1 MEEANLD
8 ALREELAALEAEQA
22 QVSAVRRRLHDQ
34 IDFGFATETTR
45 NRERELSDH
54 RRQLHRRIDELREQ
68 LGASLEPPSTS
79 LEPSLKQIT
88 RSPATASF
96 R

>member
-1 MEEANLD
+1 MEEAKLD

-45 NRERELSDH
+45 NREREVSDH
-54 RRQLHRRIDELREQ
+54 RRQLHRRIDELRKQ
-68 LGASLEPPSTS
+68 LGASIEAS
-79 LEPSLKQIT
+79 
-88 RSPATASF
+88 ATNQRQRVASAAD
-96 R
+96 